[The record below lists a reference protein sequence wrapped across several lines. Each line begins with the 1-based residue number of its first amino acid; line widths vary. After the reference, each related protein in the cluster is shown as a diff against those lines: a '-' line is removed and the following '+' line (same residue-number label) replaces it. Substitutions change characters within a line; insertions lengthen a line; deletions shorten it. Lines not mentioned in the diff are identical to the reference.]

1 MFNYL
6 NGLYINLKIR
16 KLNQS
21 NKNLKPSYPKN
32 SLYLECE
39 SVLNQTMLQ
48 KI

>member
-6 NGLYINLKIR
+6 NGLYINSKIR

-39 SVLNQTMLQ
+39 SVFNRTMLQ